1 MKTFNKTTTRSCVS
15 TSTSSNSNINKNCE
29 YAARY
34 ARGTVWWVNMEED
47 PMCPNMQQGERPVL
61 IYSNNLHNNSGTLIE
76 VIPLTSSESHER
88 FVNKNCIKFNYDGD
102 SYILANMIKQINQS
116 CFKSYYFTITDDI
129 MEQVE
134 HIRMKVDG
142 TYDKYV
148 KPMIEAKAKE
158 NASQETN
165 GDFDNLYKLC
175 NLLLSTD
182 KSTDI
187 VDNTSNLTEEISNL
201 KEKINILT
209 SDKEQLTTKCDNLSK
224 QVSELETENA
234 LYKRV
239 NEGLSEQCNKLH
251 LNKIVTT
258 NTTNDIKTTPKKKV
272 DAQKKTTIKH
282 NRNSLPIGY
291 WLSVDNN
298 IQLWN
303 DFIVYGLEYCM
314 KKYDY
319 PTKAKFNKRKSNA
332 KMFLINQG
340 YNVKPNVIIKKNDAL
355 S

>member
-29 YAARY
+29 FAARY

-148 KPMIEAKAKE
+148 KPMLEAKAK
-158 NASQETN
+158 
-165 GDFDNLYKLC
+165 D
-175 NLLLSTD
+175 LLLTAMGE
-182 KSTDI
+182 K
-187 VDNTSNLTEEISNL
+187 TEL
-201 KEKINILT
+201 FA
-209 SDKEQLTTKCDNLSK
+209 QLT
-224 QVSELETENA
+224 
-234 LYKRV
+234 
-239 NEGLSEQCNKLH
+239 
-251 LNKIVTT
+251 
-258 NTTNDIKTTPKKKV
+258 
-272 DAQKKTTIKH
+272 
-282 NRNSLPIGY
+282 
-291 WLSVDNN
+291 
-298 IQLWN
+298 
-303 DFIVYGLEYCM
+303 M
-314 KKYDY
+314 
-319 PTKAKFNKRKSNA
+319 
-332 KMFLINQG
+332 
-340 YNVKPNVIIKKNDAL
+340 
-355 S
+355 

>member
-1 MKTFNKTTTRSCVS
+1 MKTFNKTTIRNCVL

-61 IYSNNLHNNSGTLIE
+61 IYSNNLHNNNGTLIE

-148 KPMIEAKAKE
+148 KPMIETKAKE
-158 NASQETN
+158 NVSTETN
-165 GDFDNLYKLC
+165 TDFNKLYKLC
-175 NLLLSTD
+175 TLLLNPD

-187 VDNTSNLTEEISNL
+187 ADNTSNLTEEISNL
-201 KEKINILT
+201 KEQINILT
-209 SDKEQLTTKCDNLSK
+209 SDKEQLTAKCDNLSK

-234 LYKRV
+234 LYKKV

-251 LNKIVTT
+251 LNKIIST
-258 NTTNDIKTTPKKKV
+258 NTSNDVKTTSNR
-272 DAQKKTTIKH
+272 TTIKY
-282 NRNSLPIGY
+282 NRNSLPRGY
-291 WLSVDNN
+291 WLNVDNN

-303 DFIVYGLEYCM
+303 DFIVHGLEYCM

-319 PTKAKFNKRKSNA
+319 STKAKFDKRKSNA
-332 KMFLINQG
+332 KIFLISQG